1 MLEDSSALIMIV
13 VMIMVMTI
21 VVTLT
26 MIAITSWNAEEHPR
40 THYPQPSTTYHRT
53 HTFFLYLYIKRQ
65 IKVRIYAQISMDS
78 K

>member
-1 MLEDSSALIMIV
+1 MLEDSSALIMIL
-13 VMIMVMTI
+13 VMIMVMTT

-26 MIAITSWNAEEHPR
+26 MITMMSWNAEEHPR
-40 THYPQPSTTYHRT
+40 THYPQPSTTHHRC

-65 IKVRIYAQISMDS
+65 IQVRIYTQISTYS